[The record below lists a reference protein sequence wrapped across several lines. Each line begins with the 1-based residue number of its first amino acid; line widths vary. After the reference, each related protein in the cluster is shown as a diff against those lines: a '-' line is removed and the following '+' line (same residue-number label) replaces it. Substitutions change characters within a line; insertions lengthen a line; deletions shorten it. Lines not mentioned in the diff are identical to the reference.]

1 MEPSSSSKPTRARYG
16 MLALV
21 FVNVVINYLDRS
33 NISVAGAALSKD
45 LNLSTIELGYIF
57 SAFGWTYAALQIPGG
72 LIADRFGPRILY
84 AFCLITWSLATVCQ
98 GFIRGFAGLFSL
110 RLATGA
116 FEAPSYPINNRIVTS
131 WFPEHE
137 RASSIALYV
146 SGQFIGLAFLTPILF
161 KVQEYAGWQGLFIG
175 TGIIGL
181 LWGVVWYVFYRDPLD
196 HRGVNQAE
204 LTYIEEGG
212 GLISGKKSG
221 TAKTNIWTWENL
233 EQVISRRTLWGVYL
247 GQFSVNAMLWF
258 FLTWFPTYLV
268 KYRGL
273 DFIKSGYL
281 ASLPFLAACV
291 GLLLSGFL
299 SDRLVRQGTSVG
311 IARKTPIILGML
323 LSMSIIGANYTD
335 NTALIIFFMALAFF
349 GNGMALISWV
359 FVSLLSPKHLIGL
372 TGGIFNFMG
381 NLASIVVPIVI
392 GYLAQGGNFKPALVF
407 VGALGLVGA
416 CSYIFLVGKI
426 ERVNAP
432 GDTKEDQL
440 IFENKQ

>member
-1 MEPSSSSKPTRARYG
+1 MEQSSSSKPTRARYG

-45 LNLSTIELGYIF
+45 LNLSTVELGYIF

-72 LIADRFGPRILY
+72 LIADRFGPRVLY
-84 AFCLITWSLATVCQ
+84 AFCLITWSLVTVCQ
-98 GFIRGFAGLFSL
+98 GFIKGFAALFSL

-131 WFPEHE
+131 WFPENE
-137 RASSIALYV
+137 RTSSIALYV

-161 KVQEYAGWQGLFIG
+161 RVQEYAGWQGLFIG

-212 GLISGKKSG
+212 GLFRGKKPG
-221 TAKTNIWTWENL
+221 AARINIWKWENL
-233 EQVISRRTLWGVYL
+233 KQVISHKTLWGVYI
-247 GQFSVNAMLWF
+247 GQFAVNAMLWF
-258 FLTWFPTYLV
+258 FLTWFPKYLV
-268 KYRGL
+268 DYRHLG
-273 DFIKSGYL
+273 FIKSGYL
-281 ASLPFLAACV
+281 ASVPFLAACV

-299 SDRLVRQGTSVG
+299 SDRLVRQGKSVG
-311 IARKTPIILGML
+311 MARKTPIIVGML
-323 LSMSIIGANYTD
+323 LSMSIIGANYTN

-392 GYLAQGGNFKPALVF
+392 GYMVQGGNFKPALVF
-407 VGALGLVGA
+407 VGTLGLVGA

-426 ERVNAP
+426 ERVGINT
-432 GDTKEDQL
+432 GKEVL
-440 IFENKQ
+440 ISE